1 MQVTEAVEN
10 FLLYIERQ
18 RRYSDATVKTYR
30 QVLEYLTKFLATTF
44 NSELSAKELTK
55 DHFKIFIKT
64 RRMDD
69 KLATSSIALHVAC
82 LKSFTKFLIRERL
95 LTTNIAE
102 DLSAPKREKRLVTF
116 LPQKTLDLSNLPD
129 LENPTLPMVR
139 SRFLLELI
147 YGSGLRISECA
158 NITWSRL
165 DLRNSIIR
173 VLGKGSKERIVPL
186 TETCIEWANRYREKL
201 AEEGRIATIQGPVF
215 LNAQG
220 KAHNVRTLR
229 EDIYGLLH
237 SLGWEG
243 KASPHVLRHSFA
255 THLLENDAD
264 IMGVRDMLGHAS
276 LSTTQVYTHVTAERL
291 KKAFKKTHP
300 RG

>member
-1 MQVTEAVEN
+1 MQVTEAIQN

-30 QVLEYLTKFLATTF
+30 IVLEKLQESLESHEKVEFAAESLTK
-44 NSELSAKELTK
+44 E
-55 DHFKIFIKT
+55 DFKLFIRE
-64 RRMDD
+64 RRMIDG
-69 KLATSSIALHVAC
+69 LATSSLALHVAC
-82 LKSFTKFLIRERL
+82 LKSFTKYLIRERV
-95 LTTNIAE
+95 LTVNIAE

-129 LENPTLPMVR
+129 IEKPTLPMVR
-139 SRFLLELI
+139 ARFLLELI

-158 NITWSRL
+158 NLTWNRL
-165 DLRNSIIR
+165 DTRNHLVR
-173 VLGKGSKERIVPL
+173 VLGKGNKERIVPV
-186 TETCIEWANRYREKL
+186 TETTEIWAEKYKAKL
-201 AEEGRIATIQGPVF
+201 AEAGRLPAVQSPVF
-215 LNAQG
+215 LNVEG
-220 KAHNVRTLR
+220 KANNVRTLR

-255 THLLENDAD
+255 THLLENDAN
-264 IMGVRDMLGHAS
+264 IMGVKDMLGHSS

-291 KKAFKKTHP
+291 KKAFKKSHP